1 MLLKNETYD
10 ILKLLATRI
19 LPAFATLVGT
29 IGMAV
34 QWEYTELAVTI
45 ISAVAAFIGQC
56 IAVSSRAYYA
66 QIGEEDA

>member
-10 ILKLLATRI
+10 LLKMLATRI
-19 LPAFATLVGT
+19 LPALATLVGT

-34 QWEYTELAVTI
+34 GWEYTELAVTI

-56 IAVSSRAYYA
+56 INASSKAYYA
-66 QIGEEDA
+66 QLEEE